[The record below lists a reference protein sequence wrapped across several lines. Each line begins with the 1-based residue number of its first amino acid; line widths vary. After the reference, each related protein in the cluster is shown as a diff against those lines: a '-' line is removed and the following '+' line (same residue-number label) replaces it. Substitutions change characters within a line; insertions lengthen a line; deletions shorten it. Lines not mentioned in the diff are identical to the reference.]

1 MVQDPEFATILEGS
15 LIMASTTI
23 SLLALVNAGVGIT
36 VLPEQALPSTYSDL
50 VFLKLFNINEVRRI
64 GIASLPEGELTP
76 AVKSF
81 LNILKKN

>member
-1 MVQDPEFATILEGS
+1 
-15 LIMASTTI
+15 
-23 SLLALVNAGVGIT
+23 VNAGVGIT

-64 GIASLPEGELTP
+64 GIASLQEGELTP